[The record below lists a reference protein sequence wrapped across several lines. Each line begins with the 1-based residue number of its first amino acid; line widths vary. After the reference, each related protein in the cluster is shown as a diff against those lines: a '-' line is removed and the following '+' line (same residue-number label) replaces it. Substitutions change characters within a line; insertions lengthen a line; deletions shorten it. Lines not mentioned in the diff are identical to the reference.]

1 MLVSYKWLNDY
12 LDLSEI
18 SPNELADK
26 MSVTG
31 IEVEGIEMPAAG
43 LKKIVVGE
51 VKECVPHPDSDHLSI
66 CQVDIG
72 ESELSQIVCGA
83 PNIKSGIKVIV
94 ALPGSRIAGNVKI
107 KARCADN
114 NPMG

>member
-31 IEVEGIEMPAAG
+31 IEVEGIEVPAA
-43 LKKIVVGE
+43 
-51 VKECVPHPDSDHLSI
+51 D
-66 CQVDIG
+66 
-72 ESELSQIVCGA
+72 
-83 PNIKSGIKVIV
+83 
-94 ALPGSRIAGNVKI
+94 
-107 KARCADN
+107 
-114 NPMG
+114 

>member
-31 IEVEGIEMPAAG
+31 IEVEGIEVPAAG

-51 VKECVPHPDSDHLSI
+51 VKECGTPRFTDRGQ
-66 CQVDIG
+66 CQNQERQDARTTIQWDD
-72 ESELSQIVCGA
+72 LFA
-83 PNIKSGIKVIV
+83 AGIR
-94 ALPGSRIAGNVKI
+94 LF
-107 KARCADN
+107 
-114 NPMG
+114 

>member
-31 IEVEGIEMPAAG
+31 IEVEGIEVPAAG

-66 CQVDIG
+66 CQVVDHSKPG
-72 ESELSQIVCGA
+72 RCLKYAGGRLRGRSHLST
-83 PNIKSGIKVIV
+83 NT
-94 ALPGSRIAGNVKI
+94 KI
-107 KARCADN
+107 
-114 NPMG
+114 